1 MDLAD
6 DLAYLVL
13 LKPSPEAKF
22 VVGYHI
28 AVRRLVQRNDGVRFL
43 A

>member
-6 DLAYLVL
+6 DSADLVL
-13 LKPSPEAKF
+13 LKPSPEVKF

-28 AVRRLVQRNDGVRFL
+28 VVRRLVQRNNGVQSL